1 MRSEQGQC
9 FCLLG
14 RLQGKEP
21 RSEDL
26 GKERGSVHGVSSGLG
41 SLVRTGHFA
50 PESAQRRDENK
61 SHEGG

>member
-1 MRSEQGQC
+1 MRSGQGQC
-9 FCLLG
+9 FCLFG
-14 RLQGKEP
+14 QLQGKEP

-50 PESAQRRDENK
+50 PESAQ
-61 SHEGG
+61 